1 MIKAVVIPPATD
13 RPLYCVTI
21 DPKEISFYE
30 GAADNNRQTYELRNP
45 IMTLYSNSA
54 SKTPLNI
61 RATLILWVHNRTMT
75 YRSMIFGQALLTGN
89 SEGVDTDVPE
99 EIIELIFKDYYKI
112 EKDDSMGD
120 GIRYEELPYVYA
132 AALNW
137 TAPSIESEVSVAAVL
152 IAKVRAWCNS

>member
-89 SEGVDTDVPE
+89 SEGVGTDVPE
-99 EIIELIFKDYYKI
+99 EIIELIFKDQHYRI
-112 EKDDSMGD
+112 EENGSKG
-120 GIRYEELPYVYA
+120 GLTYQELPYAYG
-132 AALNW
+132 AALNC
-137 TAPSIESEVSVAAVL
+137 TAPSIESEVSLSAV
-152 IAKVRAWCNS
+152 IVAKVRAWCNS